1 VYIQK
6 TLYTFVIIKRI
17 WSLTEHHFLFSQLP
31 CLFQVDAA
39 PATKMAAATVP
50 AIPPIV
56 LERVGEPKVIDEA
69 SIDELQAIIK
79 EYYDR

>member
-1 VYIQK
+1 
-6 TLYTFVIIKRI
+6 
-17 WSLTEHHFLFSQLP
+17 
-31 CLFQVDAA
+31 
-39 PATKMAAATVP
+39 MAAATVP